1 MTLFNLSSPFRGIR
15 GGLFLFL
22 LPLFALTLIS
32 CGDEE
37 GDIPDPYQK
46 TKYYLHYWFEPS
58 ADFSTYYD
66 FTAKYVNFDGDTITT
81 TVSDKA
87 PLNVEY
93 QAPIKDV
100 PNVQYG
106 CIVTATLKSG
116 INVDA
121 IADDLKADFLCKY
134 EMEASK
140 MDNNG
145 ERYPFAITSSK
156 HIDPYTGDLVLEL
169 GVKNAPVKNYL
180 IASPKKVMIS
190 FLNK

>member
-1 MTLFNLSSPFRGIR
+1 MKKFFYL
-15 GGLFLFL
+15 L

-66 FTAKYVNFDGDTITT
+66 FTAKYVNLYGDTIITT
-81 TVSDKA
+81 ITDKA

-93 QAPIKDV
+93 QAAIKDV
-100 PNVQYG
+100 PDVNYG

-116 INVDA
+116 IDVDA
-121 IADDLKADFLCKY
+121 IADDLKADFLYKY

-140 MDNNG
+140 MNNSG
-145 ERYPFAITSSK
+145 EHYPIAHTYSK
-156 HIDPYTGDLVLEL
+156 HLDPIVGDFVWEI
-169 GVKNAPVKNYL
+169 GAQGAPVKKFLTSYPTREL
-180 IASPKKVMIS
+180 VS
-190 FLNK
+190 FLED